1 MSSPNRLRI
10 RLNDDPYKTVMAEAE
25 RRGTDASTVIEGY
38 VNAARMAGL
47 GADRI
52 YGSVLGM
59 KSLLHRILAQARVK
73 GVDLENLGLPINALS
88 DKLNALHRL
97 ILELNGV
104 DLNDSPQA
112 DLEPMT
118 LERELK
124 LEIEQ
129 ERFYDLG
136 QDDAR

>member
-10 RLNDDPYKTVMAEAE
+10 RLNDDPYETVMAEAE
-25 RRGTDASTVIEGY
+25 RRGTDPSAVIEGY

-52 YGSVLGM
+52 YGSVLRM
-59 KSLLHRILAQARVK
+59 KTLLHRIVAQARVK
-73 GVDLENLGLPINALS
+73 GVDLEDLGLPINALS
-88 DKLNALHRL
+88 EELNALHRL

-104 DLNDSPQA
+104 ALDGGPQA

-118 LERELK
+118 LEQELR
-124 LEIEQ
+124 LEIAH
-129 ERFYDLG
+129 ERFYDRG
-136 QDDAR
+136 PGNAG

>member
-10 RLNDDPYKTVMAEAE
+10 RLQDDPYATVMAEAE
-25 RRGTDASTVIEGY
+25 RRGTDASAVIEGY
-38 VNAARMAGL
+38 VNAARIAGL

-59 KSLLHRILAQARVK
+59 KNLLHRIVAQARVK

-88 DKLNALHRL
+88 EELNALHRL

-104 DLNDSPQA
+104 ALDGGPHA

-118 LERELK
+118 LEQELR
-124 LEIEQ
+124 LEIEH
-129 ERFYDLG
+129 ERFYDRG
-136 QDDAR
+136 PGDAG